1 MHVCVIIFHF
11 HFLGTTP
18 KKNFSDHL
26 IIIFIF
32 FTIVFLLF
40 ANFTPTSIKIQNQ
53 QKVMHAHH
61 THHTHHTHP
70 HRQSRSRRTRKQ
82 QQRFKKS
89 SRVCSCPL
97 CVEVHAT
104 RRNLIRKMIVLFPCS
119 RTTYCG
125 GWPACCCCKYCSS
138 ANLMPHLV
146 IFFMYL
152 PTHKSKQVSSF
163 EFRVL
168 ARNDVTHLLKHI
180 SAISLY
186 RRSMS
191 CICSVSISLT
201 SASCPLMLYY
211 FDDGWRRDWI
221 GKHKRRTRPQN
232 FCC

>member
-1 MHVCVIIFHF
+1 MFFYSLPTSHQRPLKSRTNKKCRTVACSSIQRRQLQTPLLFFKTLLLLSCATLRLFLCVVCVWCVC
-11 HFLGTTP
+11 GVCGVCGVCVVCVVCGVCGES
-18 KKNFSDHL
+18 KKLN
-26 IIIFIF
+26 
-32 FTIVFLLF
+32 
-40 ANFTPTSIKIQNQ
+40 
-53 QKVMHAHH
+53 
-61 THHTHHTHP
+61 
-70 HRQSRSRRTRKQ
+70 R
-82 QQRFKKS
+82 
-89 SRVCSCPL
+89 
-97 CVEVHAT
+97 EVV
-104 RRNLIRKMIVLFPCS
+104 VLFPCS

-201 SASCPLMLYY
+201 SAS
-211 FDDGWRRDWI
+211 
-221 GKHKRRTRPQN
+221 
-232 FCC
+232 

>member
-1 MHVCVIIFHF
+1 M
-11 HFLGTTP
+11 
-18 KKNFSDHL
+18 
-26 IIIFIF
+26 
-32 FTIVFLLF
+32 
-40 ANFTPTSIKIQNQ
+40 
-53 QKVMHAHH
+53 
-61 THHTHHTHP
+61 
-70 HRQSRSRRTRKQ
+70 
-82 QQRFKKS
+82 
-89 SRVCSCPL
+89 
-97 CVEVHAT
+97 
-104 RRNLIRKMIVLFPCS
+104 FPCS

-211 FDDGWRRDWI
+211 FDDGWRREWI
-221 GKHKRRTRPQN
+221 GKQNCENATTKFLLLMYQMKRLRYHYVDLQN
-232 FCC
+232 CIQILVQNNIKKWQHLLSERSPSTLVI